1 MAANIEVQDLAAS
14 EQFSGE
20 KEKYKLALSTTRD
33 IRNLV
38 DSAFENAIKDFAPEK
53 TKLKEN
59 LVKLEKKLS
68 DLEKIGNS
76 LTKLDNQH
84 TLLGKSGLLWSDPIQ
99 DKTPLYD
106 QLMQTYSWTQKLNSQ
121 AKIASESL
129 KRHHILDGD
138 SFQAGAKRRLRE
150 SLFVPQS
157 TLKQIVE
164 QLKKSFPKL
173 TIRWN
178 KIAGV
183 SLLEVSVKLT
193 LNAIIILRGCTIDRV
208 MIKAIHETSE
218 DKDEFMQCSKYKTF
232 NKMTD
237 VANAAAFHY
246 SQCGDPKKSLN
257 SLLNWLTY
265 YEKLFSEKCTKCKKH
280 LQNDIDRN
288 VLPPC
293 WIDFETLKLYHLQC
307 KP

>member
-1 MAANIEVQDLAAS
+1 MAFEA
-14 EQFSGE
+14 E
-20 KEKYKLALSTTRD
+20 KEKYKIALSTTRD
-33 IRNLV
+33 VRNLV
-38 DSAFENAIKDFAPEK
+38 DSAFENAIKDFSTEK
-53 TKLKEN
+53 TKLKDT

-68 DLEKIGNS
+68 DLEKTGNS

-99 DKTPLYD
+99 DKTPLHD
-106 QLMQTYSWTQKLNSQ
+106 QLMQTYSWTQKLNAQ
-121 AKIASESL
+121 AKIATESL
-129 KRHHILDGD
+129 KRHHVLDSD
-138 SFQAGAKRRLRE
+138 NVEPAVKRPLKE
-150 SLFVPQS
+150 NLFVPQS

-164 QLKKSFPKL
+164 QLKKTFPKL

-237 VANAAAFHY
+237 IANAAAFHY
-246 SQCGDPKKSLN
+246 SQCGDSKKSLN
-257 SLLNWLTY
+257 NLLNWLTY
-265 YEKLFSEKCTKCKKH
+265 YEKLFSEKCIKCKKH
-280 LQNDIDRN
+280 LQKDADGN

-293 WIDFETLKLYHLQC
+293 WIDFETLRLYHLQC
-307 KP
+307 RPS